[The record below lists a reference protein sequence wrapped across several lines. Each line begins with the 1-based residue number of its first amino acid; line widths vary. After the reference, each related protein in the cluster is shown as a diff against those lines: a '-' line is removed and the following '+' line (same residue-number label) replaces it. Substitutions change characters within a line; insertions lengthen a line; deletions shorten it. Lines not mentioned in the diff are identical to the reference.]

1 VISEDKMDQILKDI
15 QYVTVIILN
24 IIMAFFFF
32 LYIQKVTNNS
42 LDFMISSVNLVKEF
56 IFKARINA

>member
-1 VISEDKMDQILKDI
+1 MDQILKDI